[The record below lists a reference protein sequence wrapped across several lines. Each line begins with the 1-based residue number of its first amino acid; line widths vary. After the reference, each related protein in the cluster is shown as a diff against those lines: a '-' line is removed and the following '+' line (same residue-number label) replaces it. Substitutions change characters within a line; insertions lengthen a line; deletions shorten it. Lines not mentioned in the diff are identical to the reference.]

1 MFLNNFAKF
10 YARTNQFIRPKV
22 SACPRKN
29 VVILLKTDF
38 CNITDKRACSH
49 SSKTDNIASDYN
61 NNGFE
66 KSDSEPTISRRMQ
79 RRRRNKLEV
88 ESHKDITSDNS
99 QTVIQTSGRRLRVSN
114 PSTDSV
120 RVKELQS
127 AIDTMSARD
136 ISEETLDFPS
146 DFEDYNKWK
155 RDQSRRAYRPK
166 VNPALTSILLF
177 PGQGSQYIGMGK
189 KLLPYHGVQE
199 MYNKASA
206 ILGYD
211 LLNLCLNGPQTELNR
226 TVVCQ
231 PAVMVTSLAA
241 LEVLKATDPEAL
253 EQVVGT
259 AGFSVGEY
267 AALVS
272 ADVFSFEDA
281 VEVVKIR
288 AEAMQKLTEELASG
302 MMTVFCNH
310 QTRLNFAME
319 AAREHCKRNLQF
331 PDPVCQTANYL
342 CTDVKVI
349 AGNMEALKF
358 IEEHKS
364 EFGIRRLKWLPVS
377 GAFHTPLMKEA
388 GKKLQQVLMKIE
400 LREPKIPVHSNVHG
414 GRYRDTEQIRKCLSQ
429 QVYKAVKWEQILH
442 ILFSREKGENFPRV
456 FEFGPS
462 NQLGLLLKQ
471 TNTQAFNSYKNIEA

>member
-1 MFLNNFAKF
+1 MFVNNFARF
-10 YARTNQFIRPKV
+10 SAITYQIFRQNV
-22 SACPRKN
+22 SVCPREN
-29 VVILLKTDF
+29 RTIVLKTDIY
-38 CNITDKRACSH
+38 NIPNKRACSH
-49 SSKTDNIASDYN
+49 SSKTDNVSSTDN
-61 NNGFE
+61 NNSLE
-66 KSDSEPTISRRMQ
+66 KSNSEPSISRRMQ
-79 RRRRNKLEV
+79 RRLSKKTEV
-88 ESHKDITSDNS
+88 ESNTGLTSESS
-99 QTVIQTSGRRLRVSN
+99 QTVIPTQSGGRRLRIRVSN
-114 PSTDSV
+114 PSADTSP

-127 AIDTMSARD
+127 VMDTMSGKE
-136 ISEETLDFPS
+136 ISKENFDFPS
-146 DFEDYNKWK
+146 DFENYNKLK
-155 RDQSRRAYRPK
+155 REQSRKAYRPN

-177 PGQGSQYIGMGK
+177 PGQGSQFVGMGK
-189 KLLPYHGVQE
+189 RLLPYHGVQE

-253 EQVVGT
+253 EKVVGT

-281 VEVVKIR
+281 VEMVKVR

-310 QTRLNFAME
+310 QTKLSFAME
-319 AAREHCKRNLQF
+319 AAREHCKRNLQI
-331 PDPVCQTANYL
+331 PDPVCQIANYL

-349 AGNMEALKF
+349 AGNLEALKF
-358 IEEHKS
+358 IEENKS

-388 GKKLQQVLMKIE
+388 GKKLQKVLMKMD
-400 LREPKIPVHSNVHG
+400 LHEPKVPVHSNVHG
-414 GRYRDTEQIRKCLSQ
+414 GRQVQRYRTDQKMFVPTGLQASEVGTNTSYL
-429 QVYKAVKWEQILH
+429 V
-442 ILFSREKGENFPRV
+442 FSRERRKLPK
-456 FEFGPS
+456 S
-462 NQLGLLLKQ
+462 L
-471 TNTQAFNSYKNIEA
+471 